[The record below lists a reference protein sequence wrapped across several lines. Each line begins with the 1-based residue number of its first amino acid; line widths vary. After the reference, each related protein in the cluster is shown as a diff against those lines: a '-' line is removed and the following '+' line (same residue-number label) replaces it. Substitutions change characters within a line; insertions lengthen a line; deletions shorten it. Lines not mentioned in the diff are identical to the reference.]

1 MARLTTSLRQR
12 QRQRERRLL
21 LRRGDA
27 AAAGPQAMQRYQMV
41 RRDDTNSFI
50 GLGTQYLRRF
60 NQLRSEAMQ
69 RAGADAD
76 GQQ

>member
-1 MARLTTSLRQR
+1 
-12 QRQRERRLL
+12 
-21 LRRGDA
+21 
-27 AAAGPQAMQRYQMV
+27 MQRYQMV

-76 GQQ
+76 GRQ